1 MCIYR
6 DAFGGAIETI
16 LPGTSLEIVNSFKFS
31 TCSSTNIFVANIVMR
46 ELQIVFGPA
55 HWSTNI
61 SKVKD
66 GNAKRAH
73 AITDLSS
80 MSIAPRK
87 RLSTSA
93 YFRWLSHC
101 RRFFDGAAGPRR
113 SRTCARGLG
122 EAASSV
128 RHSMTTYGCRHPI
141 PSNVPNCQSRR
152 EPEGGACR
160 PNFKNSS

>member
-1 MCIYR
+1 
-6 DAFGGAIETI
+6 

-113 SRTCARGLG
+113 SRTCALGLG